1 MLSYRHAFHA
11 GNFADVVKHAT
22 LTLALKSLLKK
33 DAALCYLDTHAG
45 SGAYDL
51 HGAPARKTG
60 EHRDGISRIWQ
71 RTDIPELLVPYLD
84 TVRAFN
90 TETELRY
97 YPGSPR
103 LVLNTLR
110 KNDRMV
116 LMELHT
122 TEYPLL
128 KQEFA
133 ADARVAVHHVDG
145 FEGLKAF
152 VPPKERRG
160 LALVDPSYEVK
171 TDFDNAVAAIHAAY
185 ERWAT
190 GVYLLWY
197 PVLDRT
203 LVNRLERRLHA
214 TGIKKILLAELCIRA
229 EDSATGLNGCGMVV
243 INPPWQLDEQLTALL
258 PWLHQALAPK
268 GVGGQRVQWLVHES

>member
-11 GNFADVVKHAT
+11 GNFADVLKHTT
-22 LTLALKSLLKK
+22 LTLALQSLLKK

-60 EHRDGISRIWQ
+60 EYRDGIQRIWQ
-71 RTDIPELLVPYLD
+71 HTDTPAVMAPYLD
-84 TVRAFN
+84 AMRAAN
-90 TETELRY
+90 ADGELRY

-103 LVLNTLR
+103 LVHRLLR
-110 KNDRMV
+110 NNDRMV

-133 ADARVAVHHVDG
+133 GDARVAVHHVDG

-171 TDFDNAVAAIHAAY
+171 TDFDKAVAAIHAAH

-190 GVYLLWY
+190 GTYLLWY
-197 PVLDRT
+197 PVLERA
-203 LVNRLERRLHA
+203 LVNRLERHLHA

-229 EDSATGLNGCGMVV
+229 DDSATGLNGCGMVV
-243 INPPWQLDEQLTALL
+243 INPPWQLDEQLNVLL
-258 PWLHQALAPK
+258 PWLYQVLAPK
-268 GVGGQRVQWLVHES
+268 GAGGQRVEWLVRE

>member
-11 GNFADVVKHAT
+11 GNFADVLKHAT
-22 LTLALKSLLKK
+22 LTLALQSLLKK

-45 SGAYDL
+45 SGFYDL
-51 HGAPARKTG
+51 QGAPARKTG
-60 EHRDGISRIWQ
+60 ESEDGIRRIWQ
-71 RTDIPELLVPYLD
+71 RSDVPAAIQPYLD
-84 TVRAFN
+84 AVRAVN
-90 TETELRY
+90 TGAELRY
-97 YPGSPR
+97 YPGSPCLVQR
-103 LVLNTLR
+103 LLR

-133 ADARVAVHHVDG
+133 ADARMAVHHVDG
-145 FEGLKAF
+145 FAGLKAF

-160 LALVDPSYEVK
+160 IALVDPSYEVK

-197 PVLDRT
+197 PVLERA
-203 LVNRLERRLHA
+203 LVNRLERRLHE
-214 TGIKKILLAELCIRA
+214 TGIRKILLAELCIRA
-229 EDSATGLNGCGMVV
+229 DDSATGLNGCGMVV
-243 INPPWQLDEQLTALL
+243 INPPWQLDEQLKVLL
-258 PWLHQALAPK
+258 PWLYQVLVPK
-268 GVGGQRVQWLVHES
+268 GAGGQRVEWLVRE